1 MKLTAVHHQRPAL
14 VPEEQT
20 APARCLGSLYPAQ
33 KRLRKNGLSERR
45 RVPRGDSDGRTAER
59 CPQWATLAGLSSRI
73 QLLDAQTQSAR
84 PAGVSAHTQQGVQAF
99 AAGRRSRRAAPSD
112 GALTSRIRI
121 PKASPAPSPHR
132 DATTQ
137 VLALAPLALGFAP
150 AAQTRAPTAL
160 NGYVPKGLTEA
171 QYKAQLAAEKSKA
184 QSNKSKFPKGK
195 KTLDIA
201 DWLVQMEK
209 KQTLKGDKVVGS
221 GHSYAKQKFST
232 KSAFDKVFGTN
243 KEMWE

>member
-1 MKLTAVHHQRPAL
+1 MVKASRSELSNPGLRGPNTKRAPGRPVRPYTARSASLRGRPPLTTSGAVRRSTHIQA
-14 VPEEQT
+14 
-20 APARCLGSLYPAQ
+20 
-33 KRLRKNGLSERR
+33 SE
-45 RVPRGDSDGRTAER
+45 PS
-59 CPQWATLAGLSSRI
+59 PPKS
-73 QLLDAQTQSAR
+73 DAQ
-84 PAGVSAHTQQGVQAF
+84 
-99 AAGRRSRRAAPSD
+99 RR
-112 GALTSRIRI
+112 T
-121 PKASPAPSPHR
+121 PHR

>member
-1 MKLTAVHHQRPAL
+1 MGDASRSELSNPGLRGPNAKRAPGGPVRPYTARSASLRGRPPLTTSGAGRWSAHIQASEPKCAHL
-14 VPEEQT
+14 VIRATPIASPRE
-20 APARCLGSLYPAQ
+20 
-33 KRLRKNGLSERR
+33 LSN
-45 RVPRGDSDGRTAER
+45 P
-59 CPQWATLAGLSSRI
+59 
-73 QLLDAQTQSAR
+73 TQSTTR
-84 PAGVSAHTQQGVQAF
+84 
-99 AAGRRSRRAAPSD
+99 
-112 GALTSRIRI
+112 
-121 PKASPAPSPHR
+121 ASPDHN
-132 DATTQ
+132 TTQ

>member
-1 MKLTAVHHQRPAL
+1 MQSAQ
-14 VPEEQT
+14 
-20 APARCLGSLYPAQ
+20 PARS
-33 KRLRKNGLSERR
+33 
-45 RVPRGDSDGRTAER
+45 
-59 CPQWATLAGLSSRI
+59 
-73 QLLDAQTQSAR
+73 
-84 PAGVSAHTQQGVQAF
+84 SAHTQQGMQAV
-99 AAGRRSRRAAPSD
+99 AAGRRSRRAALINE
-112 GALTSRIRI
+112 ALTSRIRI
-121 PKASPAPSPHR
+121 PEASPAPPPHR

>member
-1 MKLTAVHHQRPAL
+1 MVKASRSELSNPGLRGPTTKRAPGRP
-14 VPEEQT
+14 VRPYT
-20 APARCLGSLYPAQ
+20 ARCASLRGRPPLTTSGAV
-33 KRLRKNGLSERR
+33 RR
-45 RVPRGDSDGRTAER
+45 
-59 CPQWATLAGLSSRI
+59 
-73 QLLDAQTQSAR
+73 
-84 PAGVSAHTQQGVQAF
+84 SAHIPDPDPKSKPRAL
-99 AAGRRSRRAAPSD
+99 ASPRRA
-112 GALTSRIRI
+112 
-121 PKASPAPSPHR
+121 
-132 DATTQ
+132 TQ

-221 GHSYAKQKFST
+221 GHSYAKQKFSS

>member
-1 MKLTAVHHQRPAL
+1 MKLTA
-14 VPEEQT
+14 
-20 APARCLGSLYPAQ
+20 
-33 KRLRKNGLSERR
+33 
-45 RVPRGDSDGRTAER
+45 
-59 CPQWATLAGLSSRI
+59 
-73 QLLDAQTQSAR
+73 
-84 PAGVSAHTQQGVQAF
+84 
-99 AAGRRSRRAAPSD
+99 
-112 GALTSRIRI
+112 
-121 PKASPAPSPHR
+121 
-132 DATTQ
+132 

-150 AAQTRAPTAL
+150 AAQQRAPTAL

-171 QYKAQLAAEKSKA
+171 QYKAAMAADKSKA
-184 QSNKSKFPKGK
+184 QANKSKFPKGK

>member
-1 MKLTAVHHQRPAL
+1 MIRPTPVAS
-14 VPEEQT
+14 PRE
-20 APARCLGSLYPAQ
+20 
-33 KRLRKNGLSERR
+33 LSN
-45 RVPRGDSDGRTAER
+45 P
-59 CPQWATLAGLSSRI
+59 
-73 QLLDAQTQSAR
+73 TQSTTR
-84 PAGVSAHTQQGVQAF
+84 PTHHAQ
-99 AAGRRSRRAAPSD
+99 P
-112 GALTSRIRI
+112 
-121 PKASPAPSPHR
+121 P
-132 DATTQ
+132 TQ

-150 AAQTRAPTAL
+150 AAQQRAPTAL

-171 QYKAQLAAEKSKA
+171 QYKAAMAADKSKA
-184 QSNKSKFPKGK
+184 QANKSKFPKGK

>member
-1 MKLTAVHHQRPAL
+1 M
-14 VPEEQT
+14 
-20 APARCLGSLYPAQ
+20 
-33 KRLRKNGLSERR
+33 
-45 RVPRGDSDGRTAER
+45 
-59 CPQWATLAGLSSRI
+59 
-73 QLLDAQTQSAR
+73 
-84 PAGVSAHTQQGVQAF
+84 QAF

-112 GALTSRIRI
+112 GALTSKLRSPSAPTWVLRTK
-121 PKASPAPSPHR
+121 PVASPRELSHPGSGSPKQATRPTPSAQH
-132 DATTQ
+132 TTQ

-160 NGYVPKGLTEA
+160 HGYVPKGLTEA

>member
-1 MKLTAVHHQRPAL
+1 M
-14 VPEEQT
+14 
-20 APARCLGSLYPAQ
+20 
-33 KRLRKNGLSERR
+33 
-45 RVPRGDSDGRTAER
+45 
-59 CPQWATLAGLSSRI
+59 
-73 QLLDAQTQSAR
+73 
-84 PAGVSAHTQQGVQAF
+84 QAF
-99 AAGRRSRRAAPSD
+99 AAGRRSRRASPINE
-112 GALTSRIRI
+112 ALTSRIRI
-121 PKASPAPSPHR
+121 PEASPAPSPHR

>member
-1 MKLTAVHHQRPAL
+1 MRPL
-14 VPEEQT
+14 GDPHD
-20 APARCLGSLYPAQ
+20 AR
-33 KRLRKNGLSERR
+33 RL
-45 RVPRGDSDGRTAER
+45 A
-59 CPQWATLAGLSSRI
+59 
-73 QLLDAQTQSAR
+73 AR
-84 PAGVSAHTQQGVQAF
+84 
-99 AAGRRSRRAAPSD
+99 
-112 GALTSRIRI
+112 ALTSELRGD
-121 PKASPAPSPHR
+121 PKARPTPLPHSQH
-132 DATTQ
+132 TTQ

-160 NGYVPKGLTEA
+160 HGYVPKGLTEA

>member
-1 MKLTAVHHQRPAL
+1 M
-14 VPEEQT
+14 
-20 APARCLGSLYPAQ
+20 
-33 KRLRKNGLSERR
+33 
-45 RVPRGDSDGRTAER
+45 
-59 CPQWATLAGLSSRI
+59 
-73 QLLDAQTQSAR
+73 
-84 PAGVSAHTQQGVQAF
+84 QAF

-121 PKASPAPSPHR
+121 PEASPAPPPHR

>member
-1 MKLTAVHHQRPAL
+1 MRPLGDPPEARRLAARAHKSKL
-14 VPEEQT
+14 
-20 APARCLGSLYPAQ
+20 G
-33 KRLRKNGLSERR
+33 
-45 RVPRGDSDGRTAER
+45 
-59 CPQWATLAGLSSRI
+59 
-73 QLLDAQTQSAR
+73 
-84 PAGVSAHTQQGVQAF
+84 
-99 AAGRRSRRAAPSD
+99 
-112 GALTSRIRI
+112 I
-121 PKASPAPSPHR
+121 PKASPAPSPHAR
-132 DATTQ
+132 PTPQ

-221 GHSYAKQKFST
+221 GHSYAKQKFSS

>member
-1 MKLTAVHHQRPAL
+1 MIRATPVASPRELSHPSL
-14 VPEEQT
+14 EE
-20 APARCLGSLYPAQ
+20 
-33 KRLRKNGLSERR
+33 
-45 RVPRGDSDGRTAER
+45 
-59 CPQWATLAGLSSRI
+59 PQS
-73 QLLDAQTQSAR
+73 
-84 PAGVSAHTQQGVQAF
+84 
-99 AAGRRSRRAAPSD
+99 
-112 GALTSRIRI
+112 
-121 PKASPAPSPHR
+121 KSPAPLPH
-132 DATTQ
+132 AQPKTQ

>member
-1 MKLTAVHHQRPAL
+1 MVKASRSKLSNPGLRGPNTKRAPGRPVRPYTARSASLRGRPPL
-14 VPEEQT
+14 T
-20 APARCLGSLYPAQ
+20 TSG
-33 KRLRKNGLSERR
+33 
-45 RVPRGDSDGRTAER
+45 
-59 CPQWATLAGLSSRI
+59 
-73 QLLDAQTQSAR
+73 
-84 PAGVSAHTQQGVQAF
+84 
-99 AAGRRSRRAAPSD
+99 AGRRSAHIPDPDPRSKPRAPASPRRA
-112 GALTSRIRI
+112 
-121 PKASPAPSPHR
+121 
-132 DATTQ
+132 TQ

>member
-1 MKLTAVHHQRPAL
+1 MVKASRSELSNPGLRDPNTKRAPGGPVRPYTARGASLRGRPPLKTSGAVRRSAHIQASEPKCTHLGSPHEARRLTARALKSNPKHHA
-14 VPEEQT
+14 
-20 APARCLGSLYPAQ
+20 C
-33 KRLRKNGLSERR
+33 
-45 RVPRGDSDGRTAER
+45 
-59 CPQWATLAGLSSRI
+59 
-73 QLLDAQTQSAR
+73 
-84 PAGVSAHTQQGVQAF
+84 
-99 AAGRRSRRAAPSD
+99 
-112 GALTSRIRI
+112 
-121 PKASPAPSPHR
+121 PSPH
-132 DATTQ
+132 AQPTTQ

>member
-1 MKLTAVHHQRPAL
+1 MGDASRFELSNPGLRGPNTKRAPGRPVRPYTARSASLRGRP
-14 VPEEQT
+14 PH
-20 APARCLGSLYPAQ
+20 
-33 KRLRKNGLSERR
+33 
-45 RVPRGDSDGRTAER
+45 RVTPIND
-59 CPQWATLAGLSSRI
+59 
-73 QLLDAQTQSAR
+73 
-84 PAGVSAHTQQGVQAF
+84 
-99 AAGRRSRRAAPSD
+99 
-112 GALTSRIRI
+112 ALTSRIRI
-121 PKASPAPSPHR
+121 PKASPAPSPHHN
-132 DATTQ
+132 TTQ

-221 GHSYAKQKFST
+221 GHSYAKQKFSS

>member
-1 MKLTAVHHQRPAL
+1 MCKPSRPA
-14 VPEEQT
+14 
-20 APARCLGSLYPAQ
+20 AAQ
-33 KRLRKNGLSERR
+33 DERR
-45 RVPRGDSDGRTAER
+45 RPTER
-59 CPQWATLAGLSSRI
+59 SHPSFGSQ
-73 QLLDAQTQSAR
+73 AR
-84 PAGVSAHTQQGVQAF
+84 PSRDPHEARRL
-99 AAGRRSRRAAPSD
+99 AAR
-112 GALTSRIRI
+112 ALTSELRGA
-121 PKASPAPSPHR
+121 PKHAPRPR
-132 DATTQ
+132 LTATTLTQ

>member
-1 MKLTAVHHQRPAL
+1 MPKHKARARPPRPPIHTRCKPSRPAA
-14 VPEEQT
+14 
-20 APARCLGSLYPAQ
+20 APD
-33 KRLRKNGLSERR
+33 ERR
-45 RVPRGDSDGRTAER
+45 QPTE
-59 CPQWATLAGLSSRI
+59 LANPSFGS
-73 QLLDAQTQSAR
+73 
-84 PAGVSAHTQQGVQAF
+84 PKQAL
-99 AAGRRSRRAAPSD
+99 ASPRRA
-112 GALTSRIRI
+112 
-121 PKASPAPSPHR
+121 
-132 DATTQ
+132 TQ

-150 AAQTRAPTAL
+150 AAQQRAPTAL

-171 QYKAQLAAEKSKA
+171 QYKAAMAADKSKA
-184 QSNKSKFPKGK
+184 QANKSKFPKGK

>member
-1 MKLTAVHHQRPAL
+1 MPKRKARARPPRLPIGSKVCKPSRPA
-14 VPEEQT
+14 
-20 APARCLGSLYPAQ
+20 AAHD
-33 KRLRKNGLSERR
+33 ERR
-45 RVPRGDSDGRTAER
+45 RPTERSHPSFGAQDRPLGFSVRRRT
-59 CPQWATLAGLSSRI
+59 
-73 QLLDAQTQSAR
+73 
-84 PAGVSAHTQQGVQAF
+84 
-99 AAGRRSRRAAPSD
+99 
-112 GALTSRIRI
+112 
-121 PKASPAPSPHR
+121 PHR
-132 DATTQ
+132 ESSQIQPKHHACSYLTATRDADRRLTRPRLTTTTQ

-150 AAQTRAPTAL
+150 AAQPRAPTAL

-171 QYKAQLAAEKSKA
+171 QYKAAVAADKSKA
-184 QSNKSKFPKGK
+184 QANKAKYPKGK

-221 GHSYAKQKFST
+221 GHTFAKQKFSS

>member
-1 MKLTAVHHQRPAL
+1 MIRTTPVASPR
-14 VPEEQT
+14 E
-20 APARCLGSLYPAQ
+20 
-33 KRLRKNGLSERR
+33 LSH
-45 RVPRGDSDGRTAER
+45 P
-59 CPQWATLAGLSSRI
+59 
-73 QLLDAQTQSAR
+73 TQSTTR
-84 PAGVSAHTQQGVQAF
+84 PTHHAQH
-99 AAGRRSRRAAPSD
+99 AP
-112 GALTSRIRI
+112 
-121 PKASPAPSPHR
+121 
-132 DATTQ
+132 Q

>member
-1 MKLTAVHHQRPAL
+1 MHPLGFSARSPSPHRESSQIQPK
-14 VPEEQT
+14 
-20 APARCLGSLYPAQ
+20 APRVLLPHRDA
-33 KRLRKNGLSERR
+33 RR
-45 RVPRGDSDGRTAER
+45 RP
-59 CPQWATLAGLSSRI
+59 P
-73 QLLDAQTQSAR
+73 
-84 PAGVSAHTQQGVQAF
+84 PH
-99 AAGRRSRRAAPSD
+99 
-112 GALTSRIRI
+112 
-121 PKASPAPSPHR
+121 APSPHHN
-132 DATTQ
+132 TQTQ

>member
-1 MKLTAVHHQRPAL
+1 MRP
-14 VPEEQT
+14 
-20 APARCLGSLYPAQ
+20 LGF
-33 KRLRKNGLSERR
+33 
-45 RVPRGDSDGRTAER
+45 
-59 CPQWATLAGLSSRI
+59 
-73 QLLDAQTQSAR
+73 SAR
-84 PAGVSAHTQQGVQAF
+84 S
-99 AAGRRSRRAAPSD
+99 
-112 GALTSRIRI
+112 
-121 PKASPAPSPHR
+121 PSPHR
-132 DATTQ
+132 ESSQSNPKHHACSYLTATRDADRRLTRPRLTTTTQ

>member
-1 MKLTAVHHQRPAL
+1 M
-14 VPEEQT
+14 
-20 APARCLGSLYPAQ
+20 
-33 KRLRKNGLSERR
+33 
-45 RVPRGDSDGRTAER
+45 
-59 CPQWATLAGLSSRI
+59 
-73 QLLDAQTQSAR
+73 
-84 PAGVSAHTQQGVQAF
+84 QAF
-99 AAGRRSRRAAPSD
+99 AAGRRSRRATPINE
-112 GALTSRIRI
+112 ALTSKLRI
-121 PKASPAPSPHR
+121 PKASPAPPPHR
-132 DATTQ
+132 DARTQ

-171 QYKAQLAAEKSKA
+171 QYKAAMAADKSKA
-184 QSNKSKFPKGK
+184 QANKSKFPKGK

>member
-1 MKLTAVHHQRPAL
+1 MDDASRSELSNPGLRGPNAKRATGPPVCPYTARSASLRGRPPLT
-14 VPEEQT
+14 T
-20 APARCLGSLYPAQ
+20 
-33 KRLRKNGLSERR
+33 
-45 RVPRGDSDGRTAER
+45 SD
-59 CPQWATLAGLSSRI
+59 
-73 QLLDAQTQSAR
+73 
-84 PAGVSAHTQQGVQAF
+84 
-99 AAGRRSRRAAPSD
+99 AGRRSAHIRASEPKCAN
-112 GALTSRIRI
+112 LVIRAT
-121 PKASPAPSPHR
+121 PVASPRELSNPTQSTTRALASPQHAP
-132 DATTQ
+132 Q

-160 NGYVPKGLTEA
+160 HGYVPKGLTEA

>member
-1 MKLTAVHHQRPAL
+1 MRPLGDPRDANRLTARALKSNPKHHACSYL
-14 VPEEQT
+14 T
-20 APARCLGSLYPAQ
+20 A
-33 KRLRKNGLSERR
+33 
-45 RVPRGDSDGRTAER
+45 T
-59 CPQWATLAGLSSRI
+59 
-73 QLLDAQTQSAR
+73 
-84 PAGVSAHTQQGVQAF
+84 
-99 AAGRRSRRAAPSD
+99 
-112 GALTSRIRI
+112 
-121 PKASPAPSPHR
+121 R
-132 DATTQ
+132 DADRRLTRPRLTTTTQ

>member
-1 MKLTAVHHQRPAL
+1 
-14 VPEEQT
+14 
-20 APARCLGSLYPAQ
+20 
-33 KRLRKNGLSERR
+33 
-45 RVPRGDSDGRTAER
+45 
-59 CPQWATLAGLSSRI
+59 
-73 QLLDAQTQSAR
+73 
-84 PAGVSAHTQQGVQAF
+84 VQAF
-99 AAGRRSRRAAPSD
+99 AAGRRSRRAAPINE
-112 GALTSRIRI
+112 ALTSRIRI
-121 PKASPAPSPHR
+121 PEASPAPPPHR

>member
-1 MKLTAVHHQRPAL
+1 MVKASRSKLANPALRGPNAKRAPGGPVRHYTARSASLRGRPPLTTSGAVRRSAHIQPSEPNAHLGSPHEARRLTAR
-14 VPEEQT
+14 
-20 APARCLGSLYPAQ
+20 
-33 KRLRKNGLSERR
+33 
-45 RVPRGDSDGRTAER
+45 
-59 CPQWATLAGLSSRI
+59 
-73 QLLDAQTQSAR
+73 
-84 PAGVSAHTQQGVQAF
+84 
-99 AAGRRSRRAAPSD
+99 
-112 GALTSRIRI
+112 ALTSELRGA
-121 PKASPAPSPHR
+121 PKHAPRPR
-132 DATTQ
+132 LTATTLTQ

>member
-1 MKLTAVHHQRPAL
+1 MIRATPVASPRELSHPSL
-14 VPEEQT
+14 EE
-20 APARCLGSLYPAQ
+20 
-33 KRLRKNGLSERR
+33 
-45 RVPRGDSDGRTAER
+45 
-59 CPQWATLAGLSSRI
+59 PQS
-73 QLLDAQTQSAR
+73 
-84 PAGVSAHTQQGVQAF
+84 
-99 AAGRRSRRAAPSD
+99 
-112 GALTSRIRI
+112 
-121 PKASPAPSPHR
+121 KSPAPSPHSQHP
-132 DATTQ
+132 TQ

-150 AAQTRAPTAL
+150 AAQPRAPTAL
-160 NGYVPKGLTEA
+160 HGYVPKGLTEA

>member
-1 MKLTAVHHQRPAL
+1 MEHSHPGFGAQERPLGDPPDARRLAARALKSNPKHH
-14 VPEEQT
+14 
-20 APARCLGSLYPAQ
+20 
-33 KRLRKNGLSERR
+33 
-45 RVPRGDSDGRTAER
+45 
-59 CPQWATLAGLSSRI
+59 
-73 QLLDAQTQSAR
+73 
-84 PAGVSAHTQQGVQAF
+84 
-99 AAGRRSRRAAPSD
+99 
-112 GALTSRIRI
+112 
-121 PKASPAPSPHR
+121 APSPHHN
-132 DATTQ
+132 TTQ

-160 NGYVPKGLTEA
+160 HGYVPKGLTEA

>member
-1 MKLTAVHHQRPAL
+1 M
-14 VPEEQT
+14 
-20 APARCLGSLYPAQ
+20 
-33 KRLRKNGLSERR
+33 
-45 RVPRGDSDGRTAER
+45 
-59 CPQWATLAGLSSRI
+59 
-73 QLLDAQTQSAR
+73 
-84 PAGVSAHTQQGVQAF
+84 
-99 AAGRRSRRAAPSD
+99 
-112 GALTSRIRI
+112 
-121 PKASPAPSPHR
+121 
-132 DATTQ
+132 TQ

-201 DWLVQMEK
+201 DWLVKMEGSQK
-209 KQTLKGDKVVGS
+209 LKGDKVVGS
-221 GHSYAKQKFST
+221 GHSFAKQKFSS
-232 KSAFDKVFGTN
+232 KKMFDSVFGTN